1 MQKSLYAFALVVLVF
16 MTFVF
21 FSSYTNEPETK
32 EYVSANG
39 EKAAPTK
46 SADGTGI
53 AQVVEPVPI
62 PSDANLAGEYIPVD
76 NPDARERLDREL
88 MVNTYWQSAT
98 LQHIKLANRYFPTFE
113 RILAEEGVP
122 DDMKYVAVIESGL
135 RNVVSPSGARGLWQF
150 MSATAK
156 GYGLIVNTEVD
167 ERYHLEKSTRAAAKY
182 LKKLHNQ
189 FGSWTMAAAAYNM
202 GETRLRGLTRKQGS
216 NNYYDIEMNKE
227 SARYVS
233 RVVAVK
239 SIMKNPSNY
248 GFYLNAGDLY
258 APHDNCKIVEVK
270 TAVADWAKWAKDQN
284 ISYRTL
290 KYYNP
295 WLREGKLTNT
305 AKRTYNVKV
314 PY

>member
-21 FSSYTNEPETK
+21 FSSNTNEPDK
-32 EYVSANG
+32 PEYVSANG
-39 EKAAPTK
+39 EKTATK
-46 SADGTGI
+46 KNDGTGV
-53 AQVVEPVPI
+53 AQIVEPAPI
-62 PSDANLAGEYIPVD
+62 PADANLAGEYIPLD
-76 NPDARERLDREL
+76 NPDARERLDREF

-113 RILAEEGVP
+113 RILAEEGVH
-122 DDMKYVAVIESGL
+122 DDFKYLAVIESSL
-135 RNVVSPSGARGLWQF
+135 RNAVSPSGARGLWQF
-150 MSATAK
+150 MPATAK

-189 FGSWTMAAAAYNM
+189 FGSWTMAAGAYNM
-202 GETRLRGLTRKQGS
+202 GETRLRGLVRKQGS
-216 NNYYDIEMNKE
+216 NKYYDLEMNAE

-239 SIMKNPSNY
+239 SIMKNPTNY
-248 GFYLNAGDLY
+248 GFYLNESDLY
-258 APHDNCKIVEVK
+258 APQNNVKIVEVK
-270 TAVADWAKWAKDQN
+270 TAVPDWAVWAKEQG

-290 KYYNP
+290 KYNNP
-295 WLREGKLTNT
+295 WLRDTKLTNT
-305 AKRTYNVKV
+305 AKRTYEVKV

>member
-1 MQKSLYAFALVVLVF
+1 MQKSVYVFALVVLVF

-21 FSSYTNEPETK
+21 FSSYTNEPDK
-32 EYVSANG
+32 SEYISANG
-39 EKAAPTK
+39 EKAAPGK
-46 SADGTGI
+46 KADRSGV
-53 AQVVEPVPI
+53 AQVVEPAPI
-62 PSDANLAGEYIPVD
+62 PGDANLAGEYIPLD
-76 NPDARERLDREL
+76 NMDARERLDREL

-113 RILAEEGVP
+113 RIFAEEGVP
-122 DDMKYVAVIESGL
+122 DDFKYLAVIESSL
-135 RNVVSPSGARGLWQF
+135 RNVVSPAGARGLWQF
-150 MSATAK
+150 MPATGK
-156 GYGLIVNTEVD
+156 GYGLIIDKEID

-182 LKKLHNQ
+182 LKKLHSE

-202 GETRLRGLTRKQGS
+202 GDTRLRGLVRKQGS
-216 NNYYDIEMNKE
+216 NNYYDIEMNAE
-227 SARYVS
+227 SARYIS

-248 GFYLNAGDLY
+248 GFYVNESDLY
-258 APHDNCKIVEVK
+258 QPHTNVKIVDVP
-270 TAVADWAKWAKDQN
+270 TAVPNWATWAKNQG

-295 WLREGKLTNT
+295 WLRDTKLTNSGS
-305 AKRTYNVKV
+305 RTYKVKV